1 MKVDEMRVNELLDI
15 KFSDMLKKQTL
26 MIDTNSSIADAA
38 SEMIRNNINSLLVAE
53 KGKLVG
59 IVTDKDIV
67 KAVANKLDPSSNI
80 QKIMTR
86 TVITINGDEDVLEVL
101 DTMLNNEIRHLVIRK
116 NGNIVGTITRRDII
130 SYILLFSKEWPS
142 SWR

>member
-1 MKVDEMRVNELLDI
+1 MRVNELLDI